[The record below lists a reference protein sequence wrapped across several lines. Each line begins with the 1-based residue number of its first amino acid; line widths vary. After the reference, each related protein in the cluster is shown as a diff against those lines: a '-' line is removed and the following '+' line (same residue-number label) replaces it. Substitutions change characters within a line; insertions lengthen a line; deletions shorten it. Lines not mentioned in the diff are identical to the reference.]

1 MSKKQQLTNINAHS
15 DHLPVDS
22 KKHSH
27 IIESDLYQMVEKNYL
42 GVLKIMMHILNERRK
57 YILVLAI
64 NNMGILH
71 IKYSLS

>member
-27 IIESDLYQMVEKNYL
+27 IIESDLYQMVEKNYS
-42 GVLKIMMHILNERRK
+42 VIQEC
-57 YILVLAI
+57 
-64 NNMGILH
+64 
-71 IKYSLS
+71 